1 MDFTEQIASTLL
13 ALTNAQGILGEENI
27 DVGTVGGSIMSA
39 SEILNDV
46 DAYISS
52 LQTELESVHARN
64 RDLQSLNNQL
74 SQKIFIKKDEAE
86 AIQTQLSLAQQ
97 IAESMKY

>member
-13 ALTNAQGILGEENI
+13 ALTNAQGMLGEESI

-39 SEILNDV
+39 SELLNEV
-46 DAYISS
+46 ESVITG
-52 LQTELESVHARN
+52 LQNELESVHERN
-64 RDLQSLNNQL
+64 RSLQSLNNQL